1 MTASPLMMWYK
12 MANKDS
18 AMCGP
23 YSMGNFCPH
32 SCCTAKKAFCRD
44 NMYLTVN
51 LWIVYV
57 SLSKRPFA
65 KRCKLN
71 HACRLYNSVIR
82 LSGNSHFQSSSETQ
96 RQPIRQDSLLIFHS
110 AEITVLYSPCQM
122 ICLCIPE
129 DDFFFFFSLTFS
141 HQGARPWNLTF
152 WVLTRNLIGSKGTK
166 TSAVDVA
173 GRLCG
178 ESNKVSEFASL
189 LTRVNHESSSS
200 WAPAENNK
208 NSYWLKPSTTM

>member
-1 MTASPLMMWYK
+1 
-12 MANKDS
+12 
-18 AMCGP
+18 
-23 YSMGNFCPH
+23 MGNFCPH
-32 SCCTAKKAFCRD
+32 SCCTAENAFCKD

-51 LWIVYV
+51 PWIVYV

-65 KRCKLN
+65 KTHVDHITRSSDLI
-71 HACRLYNSVIR
+71 L
-82 LSGNSHFQSSSETQ
+82 LSDNTHFQSSSQTQ

-110 AEITVLYSPCQM
+110 AEITVLSSPCQM

-129 DDFFFFFSLTFS
+129 DDFFFFFSFTFS

-200 WAPAENNK
+200 WAPAENKK